1 MNDLIHAERRMTK
14 YNLYTELSILNFKN
28 VKKILK
34 IEVLVVYD
42 FESQKINYV

>member
-1 MNDLIHAERRMTK
+1 MNDLIRDEKRMTK

>member
-34 IEVLVVYD
+34 IEVLVVL
-42 FESQKINYV
+42 